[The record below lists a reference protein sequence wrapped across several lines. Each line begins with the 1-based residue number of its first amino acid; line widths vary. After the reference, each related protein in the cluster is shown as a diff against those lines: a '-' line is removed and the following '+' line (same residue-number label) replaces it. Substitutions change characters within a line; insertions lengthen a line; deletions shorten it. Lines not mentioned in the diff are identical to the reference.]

1 MSTFN
6 PSRLRVARK
15 RRLLNK
21 TRFAKA
27 IGVDIRTIT
36 GYERGE
42 YEPSSAT
49 LALIAETLRF
59 PVGFFAGDDLHEP
72 VPATA
77 SFRSLARMSAANRE
91 AALAS
96 GALAF
101 LLNDWIE
108 KRLTLPAPDV
118 PDLREEDPDAAAM
131 ALRQQWGLGERPV
144 RNMVHLLEA
153 KGVRVFTLF
162 EDTTEVDA
170 FSLWRATTPFV
181 FLNTIK
187 SAERSRFDAAHEL
200 GHLVL
205 HRHAGAPQGRE
216 AEHEANRFASAF
228 LMPRGSVFA
237 VAPVFPS
244 LDRLVALKR
253 QWIVSV
259 GAIAYRLHAL
269 GLLTDWHYIGSLN
282 TTTRCH
288 SVRSLRS
295 PDALSFQVSLVA
307 SVKLTILLPAC
318 VLWTSGSLPRLPT
331 RMTLLTEP
339 AMSPSLSSHQEKA
352 SGSCRQRPLVCGRWE
367 PDGGAGQRRAQLGTG
382 CHAQSRAA
390 AGRRPSMA
398 RTHPLT

>member
-1 MSTFN
+1 MVSSRFLCRGR
-6 PSRLRVARK
+6 PSRTSARYRQFPLARK
-15 RRLLNK
+15 DVGRQPRGGS
-21 TRFAKA
+21 
-27 IGVDIRTIT
+27 GVWRPCIFT
-36 GYERGE
+36 
-42 YEPSSAT
+42 
-49 LALIAETLRF
+49 ET
-59 PVGFFAGDDLHEP
+59 DL
-72 VPATA
+72 
-77 SFRSLARMSAANRE
+77 
-91 AALAS
+91 
-96 GALAF
+96 
-101 LLNDWIE
+101 IE
-108 KRLTLPAPDV
+108 KRLTLPAPAV

-181 FLNTIK
+181 FLNTMK

-244 LDRLVALKR
+244 LDRLAALKR

-288 SVRSLRS
+288 SVRSLRL
-295 PDALSFQVSLVA
+295 PDALSFQVSSLVA
-307 SVKLTILLPAC
+307 SVKLTILLPAR
-318 VLWTSGSLPRLPT
+318 VLWTSGSFPRLPT
-331 RMTLLTEP
+331 RITLLTEP
-339 AMSPSLSSHQEKA
+339 AMSPSLSSNREKA
-352 SGSCRQRPLVCGRWE
+352 SGSCRQRPLVCGPWE
-367 PDGGAGQRRAQLGTG
+367 PDGGAGQRRAQHVIGG
-382 CHAQSRAA
+382 HAQSRAA
-390 AGRRPSMA
+390 AGSADGAWRGP
-398 RTHPLT
+398 TPLT

>member
-21 TRFAKA
+21 TNFAAA
-27 IGVDIRTIT
+27 IGVDIRTVT

-42 YEPSSAT
+42 YEPATGT
-49 LALIAETLRF
+49 LALIAETLQF
-59 PVGFFAGDDLHEP
+59 PVGFFAGGDLHEP
-72 VPATA
+72 SAVTA

-108 KRLTLPAPDV
+108 QRFTLPECAV
-118 PDLREEDPDAAAM
+118 PELREEDPEAAAM

-153 KGVRVFTLF
+153 KGIRVFSMF

-170 FSLWRATTPFV
+170 FSLWRTTTPFI
-181 FLNTIK
+181 FLNTVK

-244 LDRLVALKR
+244 LNALIDLKR

-259 GAIAYRLHAL
+259 AAITYRLHAL
-269 GLLTDWHYIGSLN
+269 GLLTDWHYSRLCIEIAERGFRNNEPQPAQREMSQLLPKVFAAFREEGMTLSDIAETLQIEPQEIDKLVFQLMLVSLEGGSARTTGSL
-282 TTTRCH
+282 
-288 SVRSLRS
+288 
-295 PDALSFQVSLVA
+295 
-307 SVKLTILLPAC
+307 
-318 VLWTSGSLPRLPT
+318 G
-331 RMTLLTEP
+331 
-339 AMSPSLSSHQEKA
+339 
-352 SGSCRQRPLVCGRWE
+352 
-367 PDGGAGQRRAQLGTG
+367 
-382 CHAQSRAA
+382 RAA
-390 AGRRPSMA
+390 LRVVN
-398 RTHPLT
+398 

>member
-1 MSTFN
+1 MPTFN

-21 TRFAKA
+21 TKFAAA
-27 IGVDIRTIT
+27 IDVDVRTVT

-42 YEPSSAT
+42 YEPSPAT
-49 LALIAETLRF
+49 LALIAKTLRF
-59 PVGFFAGDDLHEP
+59 PAGFFAGDDLHEP

-108 KRLTLPAPDV
+108 RRFTLPAPDV

-131 ALRQQWGLGERPV
+131 ALRQQWGLGERPI
-144 RNMVHLLEA
+144 RNVVHLLEA
-153 KGVRVFTLF
+153 KGIRVFTLF

-170 FSLWRATTPFV
+170 FSLWRAATPFV
-181 FLNTIK
+181 FLNTMK

-228 LMPRGSVFA
+228 LMPRGSVLA
-237 VAPVFPS
+237 VAPVFPN
-244 LDRLVALKR
+244 LDRLVELKR

-269 GLLTDWHYIGSLN
+269 RLLTDWHYTRLCIEISERGFRTKEPQPAQREMSQVLPKVFAAFREEG
-282 TTTRCH
+282 TTLGD
-288 SVRSLRS
+288 VA
-295 PDALSFQVSLVA
+295 DALQIDPEEIDKLVFRLMLIGLQGHSSMA
-307 SVKLTILLPAC
+307 TI
-318 VLWTSGSLPRLPT
+318 
-331 RMTLLTEP
+331 
-339 AMSPSLSSHQEKA
+339 SS
-352 SGSCRQRPLVCGRWE
+352 
-367 PDGGAGQRRAQLGTG
+367 RRAVLQVVK
-382 CHAQSRAA
+382 
-390 AGRRPSMA
+390 
-398 RTHPLT
+398 